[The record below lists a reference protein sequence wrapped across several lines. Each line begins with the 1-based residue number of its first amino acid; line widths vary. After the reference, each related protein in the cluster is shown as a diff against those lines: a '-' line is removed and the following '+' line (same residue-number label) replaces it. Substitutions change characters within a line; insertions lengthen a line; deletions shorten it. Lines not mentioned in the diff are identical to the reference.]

1 MCMLGRQK
9 NPRAAYWRSLEKMRQ
24 MDFSEKCSINL
35 WYPIMVMMGASFI
48 LAEYKLCLTA
58 QCKALCP
65 KGDSPSTETLQAL
78 LGSAGG
84 CPELLEEGPAQ
95 TIFLR
100 EQPHTSDLYQKPPL
114 PGHIQSLCS
123 PLWAPPWATC
133 PKTLCWELQDCQSS
147 RRFCY
152 KFCCSSK
159 SRTFRFK
166 FLLQWTNILLSFL
179 CSG

>member
-35 WYPIMVMMGASFI
+35 WYPD
-48 LAEYKLCLTA
+48 LCL
-58 QCKALCP
+58 